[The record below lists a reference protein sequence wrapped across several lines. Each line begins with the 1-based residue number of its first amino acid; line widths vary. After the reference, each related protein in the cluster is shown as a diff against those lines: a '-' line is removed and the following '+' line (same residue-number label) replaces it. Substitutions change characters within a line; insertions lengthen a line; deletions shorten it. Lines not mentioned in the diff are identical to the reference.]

1 MPKTKNFVIRAK
13 VLDSLLRCPDGT
25 SRKEMKR
32 IVNIELDRQG
42 ATPVSSLE
50 TISSDMRSIMNLFF
64 VSIISL
70 RHEPD
75 SRTVYYRYKDTGFSI
90 FKQPLQVDDVVRL
103 THLGRNLK
111 KYGQV
116 MNLPW
121 LDELAAK
128 LDIHMNPKGQNI
140 VEFEESYDE
149 RGLSFFDR
157 LYKAIV
163 GRKVIKIVHHR
174 FGDEAK
180 THILIPRYLRQ
191 FDRRWYLLASYQNKP
206 KDVYF
211 FGLDRMESC
220 TMEPSLPYIDSE
232 IDVQQYFQDIY
243 GISKPR
249 GAEPIDILYFVDKD
263 EIGYVTTN
271 PLHHSQKIVKTKE
284 DGVVMSIHVIQNTE
298 ILLRFL
304 SYGEKVIILTDC
316 YLRNQIMK
324 KIEIE
329 LLKYKSTT

>member
-13 VLDSLLRCPDGT
+13 VLDSLLRCPFGT

-50 TISSDMRSIMNLFF
+50 TISSDMRTIMNLFF
-64 VSIISL
+64 VSIIPV

-75 SRTVYYRYKDTGFSI
+75 SRTVYYRYRDTDFSI
-90 FKQPLQVDDVVRL
+90 FKQPLQVADVVRL
-103 THLGRNLK
+103 AHLGRNLK
-111 KYGQV
+111 RYGHV

-121 LDELAAK
+121 LDELVAK

-140 VEFEESYDE
+140 VEFEESYDV
-149 RGLSFFDR
+149 RGLSFFNS

-163 GRKVIKIVHHR
+163 GRRVIRIVHRR
-174 FGDEAK
+174 FGDEAR
-180 THILIPRYLRQ
+180 THVLIPRYLRQ
-191 FDRRWYLLASYQNKP
+191 FDRRWYLLASYPNKP
-206 KDVYF
+206 KEVYF
-211 FGLDRMESC
+211 FALDRMESC
-220 TMEPSLPYIDSE
+220 TMDASVPYIDSE
-232 IDVQQYFQDIY
+232 IDVQQYFHDIY

-249 GAEPIDILYFVDKD
+249 GAEPIDILYFVEKD

-271 PLHHSQKIVKTKE
+271 PLHHSQKIVQAKE
-284 DGVVMSIHVIQNTE
+284 EGVVMSIHVIQNTE

-316 YLRNQIMK
+316 HLRNQIMA

-329 LLKYKSTT
+329 MLKYKSTT